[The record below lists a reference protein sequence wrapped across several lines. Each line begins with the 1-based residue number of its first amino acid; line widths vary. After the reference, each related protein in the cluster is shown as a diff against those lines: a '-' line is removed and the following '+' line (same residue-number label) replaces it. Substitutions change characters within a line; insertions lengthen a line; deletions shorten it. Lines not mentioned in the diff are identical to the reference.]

1 MIQIVA
7 AVVLALHGLI
17 HLIGFVT
24 PWRIAALQGFTYR
37 TTALNGALEIGDPG
51 VRLIGLVWLGLAIGF
66 VAAGYGIWR
75 GEPWALA
82 LTVILAIV
90 SLVVCILGL
99 PEAFAG
105 IAINIVILGAVAY
118 AAILRPRRS
127 A

>member
-90 SLVVCILGL
+90 SLAVCILGL

>member
-1 MIQIVA
+1 MTQIVA
-7 AVVLALHGLI
+7 AVLLALHGVI

-24 PWRIAALQGFTYR
+24 PWRIATLQGFTYQ
-37 TTALNGALEIGDPG
+37 TTVLNGALEVGG
-51 VRLIGLVWLGLAIGF
+51 SGARLIGLVWLALAIGF
-66 VAAGYGIWR
+66 VAAGYGVWR

-82 LTVILAIV
+82 LTGILAAV

-105 IAINIVILGAVAY
+105 IAINVIVLGVVAY
-118 AAILRPRRS
+118 IAFLRP